1 MTNPKFYSSNF
12 DKYFTPEE
20 KGWYI
25 QYSTESGDRGA
36 IRVDREPESDQDALQ
51 MLLTVNRDEC
61 WILDFYAEVL

>member
-1 MTNPKFYSSNF
+1 MANPKFYSSNF

-36 IRVDREPESDQDALQ
+36 IKVDREPKSKEDALQ
-51 MLLTVNRDEC
+51 MLFNILEDEC
-61 WILDFYAEVL
+61 WIVDFYAEVV